1 MLNFASPRKK
11 PSFMLPLIETAP
23 EADLRAYQSE
33 RLSELL
39 AYLQERSP
47 FYRRLFGAYGIDV
60 RTVRTL
66 DDLPR
71 LPFTTKDD
79 LQRYG
84 DDFLCVDKREVVDFV
99 TTSGT
104 LGDPVTFALTDADL
118 DRLAYNEALSMSCAG
133 IGADDILLLTT
144 TLDRRFMAGLAY
156 FLGARRLGAGCVR
169 VGSGLPELQWD
180 TIRRIEPTVLVAVPS
195 FILKMVEYAEKNG
208 IDYRNSSLRSALCI
222 GEPLRDVRGEYN
234 TLGRKLR
241 ECWDIPLYST
251 YAGTEMS
258 TAFTECACG
267 RGGHAHPELIIVEVL
282 DADDRPVREGEVG
295 EVVVST
301 LGVQAMPLLRFRTG
315 DLCSLH
321 TEACPCGRSTPRLGA
336 VVGRKQ
342 QMIKYKG
349 TTLFPPAIYNL
360 LEQFDDVR
368 GFVVEVLR
376 NALDTDEIRI
386 HLACREPSPAFAK
399 KLKDHFRAKLRV
411 APDIRFCSADEIQA
425 LRFPPLSR
433 KPVLFIDRR

>member
-1 MLNFASPRKK
+1 MPPLPIERTPLPEQAARQAPRFA
-11 PSFMLPLIETAP
+11 
-23 EADLRAYQSE
+23 
-33 RLSELL
+33 ELL
-39 AYLQERSP
+39 SYLQEHSP
-47 FYRRLFGAYGIDV
+47 YYRRTFRAYGIDIN
-60 RTVRTL
+60 TISYP
-66 DDLPR
+66 DDLQR

-84 DDFLCVDKREVVDFV
+84 EDFLCVAKSQIVDFV

-118 DRLAYNEALSMSCAG
+118 DRLALNEALSMACAD

-144 TLDRRFMAGLAY
+144 TLDRRFMAGMAY

-195 FILKMVEYAEKNG
+195 FVIKMVEYAQAKG
-208 IDYRNSSLRSALCI
+208 IDYRRSSIRSALCI
-222 GEPLRDVRGEYN
+222 GEPLRDAALQYN
-234 TLGRKLR
+234 ALGRKIKEL
-241 ECWDIPLYST
+241 WDIPLYST

-258 TAFTECACG
+258 TAFTECAHG
-267 RGGHAHPELIIVEVL
+267 LGGHSLPELIVVEVL
-282 DADDRPVREGEVG
+282 DAQDQPVGEGEVG

-315 DLCSLH
+315 DLCALY
-321 TEACPCGRSTPRLGA
+321 TEPCPCGRTTPRLGP
-336 VVGRKQ
+336 VLGRKQ

-349 TTLFPPAIYNL
+349 TTLYPPAIYNL
-360 LEQFDDVR
+360 LEQFEEVS
-368 GFVVEVLR
+368 GYVVEAFT
-376 NALDTDEIRI
+376 NALGTDEILI
-386 HLACREPSPAFAK
+386 HLCAK
-399 KLKDHFRAKLRV
+399 ESSADFQKRLRDRFRAKLRV
-411 APDIRFCSADEIQA
+411 SPNFRFCPMDEIQA

-433 KPVLFIDRR
+433 KPVLFLDKRRP